1 MKYTKLTLALL
12 STLAITGG
20 YNLNAANN
28 TVKNIK
34 VVSEE
39 SKEMLKTPESSSE
52 TKTELKAETGVSAD
66 AEMTKIPV
74 DKYGF
79 TVDVPS
85 TWKQQQGM
93 VQEGIEFVVI
103 ALSPAE
109 DAKDAFFENVNILVE
124 KLDKEYTL
132 DEYYNANLQGLTQN
146 IVNFNLVEQKNV
158 DINAV
163 PAMRIEYTWGDS
175 SKVTTY
181 QFIFVKGDKG
191 FVVTFTATPDTFA
204 KYQPVFDKIA
214 NSLKFQ

>member
-12 STLAITGG
+12 STLAIAGG

-39 SKEMLKTPESSSE
+39 SQEMLKTPESS
-52 TKTELKAETGVSAD
+52 TEQKAETQMSAD
-66 AEMTKIPV
+66 AEMTTIKI

-79 TVDVPS
+79 NVDVPS

-158 DINAV
+158 DLNGV

-204 KYQPVFDKIA
+204 KYQPIFDKIA